1 MTKTERER
9 AQKHLYKQKGSE
21 NWFFRLYLNGK
32 QVRETTGTADE
43 TEACRIALVRLDE
56 AGADRAQIKKFTGP
70 EQKKITVQQLLD
82 GLKLN
87 YETRGKGGPRLLSNL
102 RPLEEWFGHF
112 KAVELRGVD
121 LDRFIKHAQEHGRC
135 KDSSK
140 PARPASINRCLQLLS
155 QSYKL
160 AKADELLNHEPPK
173 RRLSEVGNT
182 RLGFFDASDFYRVLS
197 HLPDYLK
204 DFTLFGYL
212 CGWRKS
218 EIASLQWSDI
228 DGDSI
233 RLRAAHSKNRTGRS
247 LSIAGELAQLIER
260 RKAARPVKTD
270 TGTVLAAFIF
280 HNGQGQRVGDFRK
293 AWRTAC
299 LKAGVPGR
307 IFHDLR
313 RSAVRDMVRSGTS
326 QTVAMSISGH
336 KTASV
341 FQRYSIT
348 DQRDQTKALLDRQ
361 DYAAKQEQAA
371 QQRAIEEAAAAQ
383 QRAIE
388 EAAAQQRIAEEKPV
402 TELVQ

>member
-182 RLGFFDASDFYRVLS
+182 RLGFFATIGLLPRTVASARLPEGAS
-197 HLPDYLK
+197 HCSA
-204 DFTLFGYL
+204 TCAAGE
-212 CGWRKS
+212 R
-218 EIASLQWSDI
+218 A
-228 DGDSI
+228 
-233 RLRAAHSKNRTGRS
+233 RLRVSSGQILTGFHQASR
-247 LSIAGELAQLIER
+247 AGAQ
-260 RKAARPVKTD
+260 
-270 TGTVLAAFIF
+270 
-280 HNGQGQRVGDFRK
+280 
-293 AWRTAC
+293 
-299 LKAGVPGR
+299 
-307 IFHDLR
+307 
-313 RSAVRDMVRSGTS
+313 
-326 QTVAMSISGH
+326 
-336 KTASV
+336 
-341 FQRYSIT
+341 
-348 DQRDQTKALLDRQ
+348 
-361 DYAAKQEQAA
+361 
-371 QQRAIEEAAAAQ
+371 
-383 QRAIE
+383 
-388 EAAAQQRIAEEKPV
+388 
-402 TELVQ
+402 